1 MDNIRNFVIIA
12 HIDHGKSTLAD
23 RMLEITGTV
32 EKRKMKEQ
40 VLDQMD
46 IERERGIT
54 IKMQPVRMEYKTL
67 DGQNITLN
75 LIDTPG
81 HVDFTYEVSRSLAAV
96 EGAILLVDATQG
108 VQAQTIANLYLALDQ
123 NLAIIPVVNKI
134 DLPNAEIQR
143 AKTEIINLLGC
154 KEDEIVLASG
164 KTGAGV
170 DKILQAVVET
180 IPPARVS
187 DTNTLRALIFDSR
200 FDEYKGVIADVRI
213 FDGQIK
219 KGDKIKL
226 VATNTEAEV
235 LEVGVFKPQ
244 LMPKDFLKAGEIG
257 YVATGLKQVAQCR
270 IGDTITNAEAIS
282 TEPLSGY
289 KEVKPM
295 VFSGVFAK
303 ERQQFNQLKDALEKL
318 KLNDAALTFEP
329 ENSQVLGYGFRVG
342 FLGLLHLEII
352 QERLKREYDLDLIF
366 TVPSVG
372 YKVATKQG
380 KELLIKNP
388 LELPDPSQI
397 ESVKEPVMK
406 LEIIAPVEYLGN
418 IMQLAPEKRGVYLDT
433 QYLDETRT
441 ILRYKIPLSSLLV
454 DFYDKLKS
462 VSSGYGS
469 MNYEFQG
476 YEQANVLRMDVLVA
490 EKMVESL
497 SMIVY
502 KDEAERSGRRI
513 VESLKEILPRQM
525 FEVKLQA
532 AIGGK
537 IIAAERIAPF
547 RKDVTAKLY
556 GGDRTRRMKLL
567 EKQKKG
573 KKKMKS
579 VGRGSVDI
587 PADAFIKLLKK

>member
-1 MDNIRNFVIIA
+1 MNTIRNFVIIA

-23 RMLEITGTV
+23 RMLEQTGTI

-54 IKMQPVRMEYKTL
+54 IKMQPVKMEYTRPTGEL
-67 DGQNITLN
+67 FMLH

-108 VQAQTIANLYLALDQ
+108 VQAQTIANLYLAMDQ
-123 NLAIIPVVNKI
+123 NLVIIPVVNKI
-134 DLPNAEIQR
+134 DLPNAEVER
-143 AKTEIINLLGC
+143 VKKEIINLLGC
-154 KEDEIVLASG
+154 KEDEIILASG
-164 KTGAGV
+164 KTGIGV
-170 DKILQAVVET
+170 DKILEAVVER
-180 IPPARVS
+180 IPPPQIFE
-187 DTNTLRALIFDSR
+187 TNTLRALIFDSR

-213 FDGQIK
+213 FDGHIK
-219 KGDKIKL
+219 TGDKVKL
-226 VATNTEAEV
+226 LATHAAVEV
-235 LEVGVFKPQ
+235 LEVGVFRPQ
-244 LMPKDFLKAGEIG
+244 LVSTGSLQAGEIG
-257 YVATGLKQVAQCR
+257 YIATGLKRVAQCR
-270 IGDTITNAEAIS
+270 IGDTIVSVSEEVI
-282 TEPLSGY
+282 EPLAGY

-303 ERQQFNQLKDALEKL
+303 ERQQFHQLKDALEKL

-372 YKVATKQG
+372 YRVMMKSSEESLV
-380 KELLIKNP
+380 KNP
-388 LELPDPSQI
+388 LELPDPSQR

-406 LEIIAPVEYLGN
+406 LEIISPKDYLGN
-418 IMQLAPEKRGVYLDT
+418 IMQLVSEKRGVYIDT
-433 QYLDETRT
+433 QYLDENR
-441 ILRYKIPLSSLLV
+441 ILLRYRIPLASLLI

-462 VSSGYGS
+462 VSSGYAS
-469 MNYEFQG
+469 MNYEFYG
-476 YEQANVLRMDVLVA
+476 YEEAFVLRLDILVA
-490 EKMVESL
+490 EEMVESL

-502 KDEAERSGRRI
+502 EDEVQRVGRKM

-532 AIGGK
+532 AVGGK
-537 IIAAERIAPF
+537 IIAAQRIAPF

-556 GGDRTRRMKLL
+556 GGDITRRMKLL

-579 VGRGSVDI
+579 IGKGSVDI
-587 PADAFIKLLKK
+587 PTDAFIKLLKK